1 MLYHGQPS
9 TESYN
14 SLLTELR
21 NRFPNV
27 PLQFI
32 QPRKLRG
39 FGKLKNHVPSTTVS
53 FKDTDKVLEGESL
66 LKDSHFFFFRSMSVG
81 LAIVPVD
88 SSSGKEKP
96 GSMKTM
102 TYPYP
107 SMFTAVKADGTKDF
121 ATLNSV
127 YDFYNGHF
135 TMKSDQF
142 DYLEN
147 TPVANFMV
155 APGARPDILQLGHN
169 FVDLRTRLTLFGG
182 KDQKMTFTLP
192 STGDFSNIES
202 VGTTSADL
210 KKIYVDVVVDGFV
223 IICNDIDMRNYVS
236 TQLK

>member
-1 MLYHGQPS
+1 MLYHAQPT
-9 TESYN
+9 TESYDN
-14 SLLTELR
+14 LLAELR
-21 NRFPNV
+21 NRFPQV

-39 FGKLKNHVPSTTVS
+39 FGKLKNHVPGTTVS
-53 FKDTDKVLEGESL
+53 FKDTDKVLDGESL
-66 LKDSHFFFFRSMSVG
+66 LKESHFFFFKCMSVG
-81 LAIVPVD
+81 LALVPTD
-88 SSSGKEKP
+88 AQSGALKP

-107 SMFTAVKADGTKDF
+107 SMLTALKADGTKDF
-121 ATLNSV
+121 AALNSV

-147 TPVANFMV
+147 TPISNFMV

-182 KDQKMTFTLP
+182 KDQKITFTLP
-192 STGDFSNIES
+192 GTGDFSNIES
-202 VGTTSADL
+202 VGTSSADL
-210 KKIYVDVVVDGFV
+210 KKLFVDVVVDGYV
-223 IICNDIDMRNYVS
+223 IICNDADMRNYVS
-236 TQLK
+236 AQLK